1 MEIGALDMSGLS
13 MKARLSAFDWD
24 SLCREREPAL
34 VGAAAHGFCA
44 DWSQTAIPQAPTMDE
59 ARAFV
64 SDYEQARG
72 KPFSVDERR
81 LCRASLAYATA
92 YAARC
97 GYAAGGDHHET
108 PGSFLHLLWSERTH
122 LFEL

>member
-72 KPFSVDERR
+72 KPFSVD
-81 LCRASLAYATA
+81 
-92 YAARC
+92 AARC